1 MTTKKGED
9 IRIRFWKSI
18 AKEVCEHFDIDLS
31 SWLNATKQIVLRSTN
46 AKAVTVRPQRFQK
59 VNYDRIRHEFQPTEQ
74 WTALEMNR
82 RTFWHRFL
90 IMAECYEVRTQKLSR
105 FEHNDHC
112 RKSSMIGFVIT
123 DSSLRIR
130 CLCTNPNTTDQAG
143 KHVLVRQIDFVE
155 KMWKTFYL
163 DQLDDL
169 NLFKPNLSGSVRG
182 CLGLVG

>member
-1 MTTKKGED
+1 MAECYEAKSVTK
-9 IRIRFWKSI
+9 
-18 AKEVCEHFDIDLS
+18 C
-31 SWLNATKQIVLRSTN
+31 TN

-143 KHVLVRQIDFVE
+143 KHVFVRQIGFVE
-155 KMWKTFYL
+155 KREKL

-169 NLFKPNLSGSVRG
+169 NLLNPIYRAALGVAWALLVKSCKTKFHGVESGYRYSKDT
-182 CLGLVG
+182 LD